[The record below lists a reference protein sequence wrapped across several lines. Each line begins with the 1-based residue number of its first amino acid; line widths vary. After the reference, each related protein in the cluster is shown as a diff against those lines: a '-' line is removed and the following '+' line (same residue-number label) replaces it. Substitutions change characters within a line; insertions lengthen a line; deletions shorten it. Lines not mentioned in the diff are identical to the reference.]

1 MTGSLQQAIKLP
13 FIKLVDGSF
22 FTLKQYKKI
31 PEHALLRDRL
41 AFDSINRTTEQHS
54 PEEAEE
60 YQA

>member
-1 MTGSLQQAIKLP
+1 MTGILQQAIKLP

-31 PEHALLRDRL
+31 PEHSLLRDRL

-54 PEEAEE
+54 SE
-60 YQA
+60 